1 MLKMGRKRQNKEV
14 FDTKQERW
22 NRRKKRKIKIRKK
35 KKIIKFA
42 RGKSTF

>member
-1 MLKMGRKRQNKEV
+1 MLKTGRERQNKEV

-22 NRRKKRKIKIRKK
+22 NRRKKRKIKIRKEE
-35 KKIIKFA
+35 KIIKFA